1 MPERS
6 APAGEISLA
15 RLAAYGQMVVPLA
28 VVGLP
33 LAIYIPPFYGGT
45 LGLDLAL
52 IGTLLMLARFSDVVT
67 DPLIGRLSDLTRT
80 RWGRR
85 RPWILA
91 GLPVMVISAY
101 MLFLPPEGAG
111 ALYLLG
117 AIVALYFG
125 FTLIVIPYG
134 AWGAEL
140 VGGYEERSKVTGSR
154 EIFLVAG
161 ILLALLVPVLATEAV
176 ETSGTGQAVTRE
188 AMASLGWLT
197 VILVPLC
204 GFVLL
209 AFVGEPPARLDVPGA
224 AKTAAPA
231 EMLRQIRPL
240 LKNGPFRIVL
250 LSSVCG
256 ALAGSVNASVAILF
270 YDHVA
275 GIGEEGLVLIL
286 VLFTAALAG
295 TPLWVRLG
303 ARLGKHK
310 AIALAGLINMGAFAI
325 IPFIIYGLKPLD
337 AGYVLPAMFAVTIVR
352 GATMSAS
359 GVLGMS
365 ILADV
370 ADLDTLKTGEQR
382 TGFLFSFLGMVRKI
396 FEAAGVGIALPI
408 VSWFG
413 FNPGLEENSQAA
425 LFSLLAMYCLLPL
438 LLWLAS
444 IAIIWR
450 YPISPARQERLRR
463 ALRLKEARRA
473 LHSAAS

>member
-1 MPERS
+1 
-6 APAGEISLA
+6 
-15 RLAAYGQMVVPLA
+15 
-28 VVGLP
+28 
-33 LAIYIPPFYGGT
+33 
-45 LGLDLAL
+45 
-52 IGTLLMLARFSDVVT
+52 
-67 DPLIGRLSDLTRT
+67 
-80 RWGRR
+80 
-85 RPWILA
+85 
-91 GLPVMVISAY
+91 
-101 MLFLPPEGAG
+101 
-111 ALYLLG
+111 
-117 AIVALYFG
+117 
-125 FTLIVIPYG
+125 
-134 AWGAEL
+134 
-140 VGGYEERSKVTGSR
+140 
-154 EIFLVAG
+154 
-161 ILLALLVPVLATEAV
+161 
-176 ETSGTGQAVTRE
+176 
-188 AMASLGWLT
+188 
-197 VILVPLC
+197 
-204 GFVLL
+204 
-209 AFVGEPPARLDVPGA
+209 
-224 AKTAAPA
+224 
-231 EMLRQIRPL
+231 MLRQIRPL

-413 FNPGLEENSQAA
+413 FNPRLEENSDAA

-450 YPISPARQERLRR
+450 YPITPARQERLRR

-473 LHSAAS
+473 SHSAAS